1 MTENSGEK
9 FRYLENEKSFFK
21 IKKAFFIVF
30 KRLLVAKI
38 CLRLENVPLMPWN
51 CTSWSHLK
59 LTVELQPF
67 LYPYDPYLIN
77 NRNVTDN
84 SVEKNVAVW
93 NVIQNVLLTFN

>member
-38 CLRLENVPLMPWN
+38 CLRLENVPLMLWN
-51 CTSWSHLK
+51 STSCIRLK
-59 LTVELQPF
+59 LTVEIQPF
-67 LYPYDPYLIN
+67 RYPCDPYLIN
-77 NRNVTDN
+77 NRNMTDN
-84 SVEKNVAVW
+84 SVEK
-93 NVIQNVLLTFN
+93 

>member
-38 CLRLENVPLMPWN
+38 CLRLENVPLMLWN
-51 CTSWSHLK
+51 STSWSRVK
-59 LTVELQPF
+59 LTVEIQPF
-67 LYPYDPYLIN
+67 RYPCDPYLIN
-77 NRNVTDN
+77 NRNMTDN
-84 SVEKNVAVW
+84 SVEK
-93 NVIQNVLLTFN
+93 